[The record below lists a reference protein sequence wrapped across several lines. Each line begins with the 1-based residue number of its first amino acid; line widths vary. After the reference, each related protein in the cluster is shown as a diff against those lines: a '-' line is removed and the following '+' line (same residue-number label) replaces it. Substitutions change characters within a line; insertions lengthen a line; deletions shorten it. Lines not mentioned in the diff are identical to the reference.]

1 MCRLLLS
8 TCAFGL
14 FAIFGTANA
23 GSPAVLPG
31 TSYAVPVEQAGNLG
45 RPDLGSAVLGY
56 GDRVDGDLSYDDG
69 PASFLHEPVDNGYEV
84 RAFFR
89 DPDGHLFEISS
100 LHGDRKDPPAAGA

>member
-1 MCRLLLS
+1 MRRLLLS

-69 PASFLHEPVDNGYEV
+69 PASFLHEPQT
-84 RAFFR
+84 
-89 DPDGHLFEISS
+89 
-100 LHGDRKDPPAAGA
+100 AGADEMGEPQSMFPSSARPPSMRY

>member
-69 PASFLHEPVDNGYEV
+69 PASFLHEPQT
-84 RAFFR
+84 
-89 DPDGHLFEISS
+89 
-100 LHGDRKDPPAAGA
+100 AGADEMGEPQSMFPSSARPPSMRY

>member
-14 FAIFGTANA
+14 FAIFGTAK
-23 GSPAVLPG
+23 
-31 TSYAVPVEQAGNLG
+31 AGNLG

-69 PASFLHEPVDNGYEV
+69 PASFLHEPQT
-84 RAFFR
+84 
-89 DPDGHLFEISS
+89 
-100 LHGDRKDPPAAGA
+100 AGADEMGELQSMFPSSAWPPSMRY

>member
-1 MCRLLLS
+1 MRRLLLS

-69 PASFLHEPVDNGYEV
+69 PASFLHEPQTAGADEMGSC
-84 RAFFR
+84 RACFPPLPGR
-89 DPDGHLFEISS
+89 QACAISHLF
-100 LHGDRKDPPAAGA
+100 R

>member
-45 RPDLGSAVLGY
+45 RDLGSAVLGY

-69 PASFLHEPVDNGYEV
+69 PASFLHEPQT
-84 RAFFR
+84 
-89 DPDGHLFEISS
+89 
-100 LHGDRKDPPAAGA
+100 AGADEMGEPQSMFPSSARPPSMRY

>member
-1 MCRLLLS
+1 MRRLLLS

-31 TSYAVPVEQAGNLG
+31 TSYAVPVEQAGNPG

-69 PASFLHEPVDNGYEV
+69 PASFLHEPQT
-84 RAFFR
+84 
-89 DPDGHLFEISS
+89 
-100 LHGDRKDPPAAGA
+100 AGADEMGELQSMFPSSAWPPSMRY

>member
-1 MCRLLLS
+1 MRRLLLS

-69 PASFLHEPVDNGYEV
+69 RASCTSPRP
-84 RAFFR
+84 RAPTSELQSMF
-89 DPDGHLFEISS
+89 
-100 LHGDRKDPPAAGA
+100 PPTAWPPSMRY

>member
-1 MCRLLLS
+1 LDCLP
-8 TCAFGL
+8 F
-14 FAIFGTANA
+14 FGTANA

-69 PASFLHEPVDNGYEV
+69 PASFLHEPQT
-84 RAFFR
+84 
-89 DPDGHLFEISS
+89 
-100 LHGDRKDPPAAGA
+100 AGADEMGEPQSMFPSSARPPSMRY

>member
-1 MCRLLLS
+1 LS

-23 GSPAVLPG
+23 GSPAVLPS
-31 TSYAVPVEQAGNLG
+31 TSYAVPVEQAGNPG

-69 PASFLHEPVDNGYEV
+69 PASFLHEPQT
-84 RAFFR
+84 
-89 DPDGHLFEISS
+89 
-100 LHGDRKDPPAAGA
+100 AGADEMGELQSMFPSSAWPPSMRY

>member
-69 PASFLHEPVDNGYEV
+69 PASFLHEPQT
-84 RAFFR
+84 
-89 DPDGHLFEISS
+89 
-100 LHGDRKDPPAAGA
+100 AGADEMGEPQSMFPSSAWPPSMRY